1 MHASFS
7 ISRSKR
13 ACQII
18 LSLSIIFS
26 SMLRASDDFDD
37 LFSLSLQE
45 LVNIQITG
53 STLTQENIKT
63 VPAAVTVFSYQQI
76 QNMGFDYLSELMA
89 VVPGF
94 QAYRVANISV
104 ARSFSSRGRR
114 IGANSSEVL
123 VLMDGQ
129 RLNQSFSG
137 GSVSSVPAISLDN
150 IERVEFI
157 RGPGSAIYGSNAMT
171 GIINIITKIDENNLA
186 VAYGSNEHNKLSL
199 QGSGMLAGVKSDVFM
214 RVEDDRGQAYW
225 VDDPFSNGQVNIRDP
240 YYLSDTYL
248 KLGWQDLELNIQYND
263 YRVSEFYN
271 GGTAHN
277 SNTIAGDHG
286 FFAIKHAFNWQKID
300 GWARISHSRANNRFS
315 SLFPIPSQ
323 ISPTQY
329 VSKFSNSETHLQWH
343 NRWQMADDENI
354 QFGFEL
360 RNVPSPSGKTAI
372 NQGPSM
378 EKLRSSSRDILGLYS
393 QYQLSPTSQS
403 HLTLGLRY
411 DNFSGIGSKV
421 SPRFSWVQ
429 ELANQQ
435 SIKLLYGEAF
445 RAPSE
450 VELNLVATSALVGN
464 PDLTPET
471 VKTLDVIWFSEWPS
485 SSVSLGYFENYYENT
500 INEVVNTDGVLQPSN
515 VPGSEHSR
523 GFELEA
529 MYEFSGNLFA
539 QASYSQIT
547 DKPKLFFREAQQL
560 MSIILNYHNGNWN
573 HNVVASYSGSRH
585 EQSSTIDKVNLDSYW
600 LLYGK
605 ISYSFSSQLQSFLQV
620 KNMSDQSYSTP
631 ASFIQVGKGV
641 PNRGSE
647 ISMGVN
653 WTF

>member
-1 MHASFS
+1 MSNKS
-7 ISRSKR
+7 KLIIGISSR
-13 ACQII
+13 ALFNLDKSHEIYEKEGLESYRDYQIANEDKTLEPGEAFGTDTRNVRAWYGQWQDELIQNWSYI
-18 LSLSIIFS
+18 LGI
-26 SMLRASDDFDD
+26 RKDDFSDAGGQTSPR
-37 LFSLSLQE
+37 LGL
-45 LVNIQITG
+45 IW
-53 STLTQENIKT
+53 
-63 VPAAVTVFSYQQI
+63 
-76 QNMGFDYLSELMA
+76 
-89 VVPGF
+89 
-94 QAYRVANISV
+94 QADI
-104 ARSFSSRGRR
+104 
-114 IGANSSEVL
+114 
-123 VLMDGQ
+123 
-129 RLNQSFSG
+129 
-137 GSVSSVPAISLDN
+137 
-150 IERVEFI
+150 
-157 RGPGSAIYGSNAMT
+157 
-171 GIINIITKIDENNLA
+171 
-186 VAYGSNEHNKLSL
+186 
-199 QGSGMLAGVKSDVFM
+199 
-214 RVEDDRGQAYW
+214 
-225 VDDPFSNGQVNIRDP
+225 
-240 YYLSDTYL
+240 
-248 KLGWQDLELNIQYND
+248 
-263 YRVSEFYN
+263 
-271 GGTAHN
+271 
-277 SNTIAGDHG
+277 SNT
-286 FFAIKHAFNWQKID
+286 
-300 GWARISHSRANNRFS
+300 
-315 SLFPIPSQ
+315 L
-323 ISPTQY
+323 
-329 VSKFSNSETHLQWH
+329 
-343 NRWQMADDENI
+343 
-354 QFGFEL
+354 
-360 RNVPSPSGKTAI
+360 
-372 NQGPSM
+372 
-378 EKLRSSSRDILGLYS
+378 
-393 QYQLSPTSQS
+393 
-403 HLTLGLRY
+403 
-411 DNFSGIGSKV
+411 
-421 SPRFSWVQ
+421 
-429 ELANQQ
+429 
-435 SIKLLYGEAF
+435 KLLYGEAF